1 MQYKILKRFRHGN
14 EKKRKRLVPFVG
26 KIVLLIREI
35 IYLII
40 VVHNV
45 ILSVGNIRNYK
56 YILINRNELYNRR
69 LKEIRNTD

>member
-1 MQYKILKRFRHGN
+1 MKNGN
-14 EKKRKRLVPFVG
+14 KKKKRLVPFVE
-26 KIVLLIREI
+26 KNVLLIREI

-40 VVHNV
+40 VVHKV

-69 LKEIRNTD
+69 FKEIRNTD

>member
-1 MQYKILKRFRHGN
+1 MKNGN
-14 EKKRKRLVPFVG
+14 KKKKRLVPFVE

-40 VVHNV
+40 VVHKV
-45 ILSVGNIRNYK
+45 ILSDGNIRNYK

>member
-1 MQYKILKRFRHGN
+1 MAMR
-14 EKKRKRLVPFVG
+14 KKRKRLVPFVG

-40 VVHNV
+40 VVHKV

-69 LKEIRNTD
+69 FKEIRNTD

>member
-1 MQYKILKRFRHGN
+1 MTMRKEGKILI
-14 EKKRKRLVPFVG
+14 PFVG

-40 VVHNV
+40 VVHKV

>member
-1 MQYKILKRFRHGN
+1 MENGN
-14 EKKRKRLVPFVG
+14 KKKKRLVPFVG

-45 ILSVGNIRNYK
+45 ILSVGNIETYK
-56 YILINRNELYNRR
+56 NIIYNRYEFYNRR
-69 LKEIRNTD
+69 LK

>member
-1 MQYKILKRFRHGN
+1 MTMR
-14 EKKRKRLVPFVG
+14 KKRKRLI

-40 VVHNV
+40 VVHKV

>member
-1 MQYKILKRFRHGN
+1 MR
-14 EKKRKRLVPFVG
+14 KKGKRLLPFVE
-26 KIVLLIREI
+26 KNVLLIREI

-40 VVHNV
+40 VVHKV

-69 LKEIRNTD
+69 FKGIRNTD

>member
-1 MQYKILKRFRHGN
+1 MR
-14 EKKRKRLVPFVG
+14 KKGKRLLPFVE
-26 KIVLLIREI
+26 KNVLLIREI

-40 VVHNV
+40 VVHKV

>member
-1 MQYKILKRFRHGN
+1 MTMR
-14 EKKRKRLVPFVG
+14 KKRKRLIPFVG

-40 VVHNV
+40 VVHKV
-45 ILSVGNIRNYK
+45 ILSVGNIKNYK

>member
-1 MQYKILKRFRHGN
+1 MTMR
-14 EKKRKRLVPFVG
+14 KKGKRLLPFVE
-26 KIVLLIREI
+26 KNVLLIREI

-45 ILSVGNIRNYK
+45 ILSVGNIEKHKNIK
-56 YILINRNELYNRR
+56 HNRNELYNRR

>member
-1 MQYKILKRFRHGN
+1 MAMR
-14 EKKRKRLVPFVG
+14 KKRKRLVPFVG

>member
-1 MQYKILKRFRHGN
+1 MTMR
-14 EKKRKRLVPFVG
+14 KKGKRLIPFVG

-40 VVHNV
+40 VVHKV

>member
-1 MQYKILKRFRHGN
+1 MRKKGKILI
-14 EKKRKRLVPFVG
+14 PFVG

-40 VVHNV
+40 VVHKV

>member
-1 MQYKILKRFRHGN
+1 MKNGN
-14 EKKRKRLVPFVG
+14 KKKKRLVPFVE

-40 VVHNV
+40 VVHKV
-45 ILSVGNIRNYK
+45 ILSVGNIKNHK

-69 LKEIRNTD
+69 LKGIRNTD

>member
-1 MQYKILKRFRHGN
+1 MTMR
-14 EKKRKRLVPFVG
+14 KKGKRLLPFVE
-26 KIVLLIREI
+26 KNVLLIREI

-40 VVHNV
+40 VVHKV

-69 LKEIRNTD
+69 FKEIRNTD

>member
-1 MQYKILKRFRHGN
+1 MKNGN
-14 EKKRKRLVPFVG
+14 KKKKRLVPFVE

-40 VVHNV
+40 VVHKV

>member
-1 MQYKILKRFRHGN
+1 MTMRKKGKILI
-14 EKKRKRLVPFVG
+14 PFVG

-40 VVHNV
+40 VVHKV

>member
-1 MQYKILKRFRHGN
+1 MR
-14 EKKRKRLVPFVG
+14 KKGKRLIPFVE

-40 VVHNV
+40 VVHKV

>member
-1 MQYKILKRFRHGN
+1 MTMR
-14 EKKRKRLVPFVG
+14 KKRKRLIPFVG

-40 VVHNV
+40 VVHKV

>member
-1 MQYKILKRFRHGN
+1 MTMR
-14 EKKRKRLVPFVG
+14 KKRKRLIPFVG

-40 VVHNV
+40 VVHKV

-56 YILINRNELYNRR
+56 YILINRNELHN
-69 LKEIRNTD
+69 

>member
-1 MQYKILKRFRHGN
+1 MR
-14 EKKRKRLVPFVG
+14 KKRKRLIPFVG

-40 VVHNV
+40 VVHKV
-45 ILSVGNIRNYK
+45 ILSVGNIKNYK

>member
-1 MQYKILKRFRHGN
+1 MKNGN
-14 EKKRKRLVPFVG
+14 KKKKRLVPFVE

-40 VVHNV
+40 VVHKV

-56 YILINRNELYNRR
+56 YIFR
-69 LKEIRNTD
+69 LKMRKKSMNGSRI

>member
-1 MQYKILKRFRHGN
+1 MR
-14 EKKRKRLVPFVG
+14 KKRKRLIPFVG

-45 ILSVGNIRNYK
+45 ILSVGNIKNHK
-56 YILINRNELYNRR
+56 YIIQNRHELYNRR
-69 LKEIRNTD
+69 LKGIRNTD

>member
-1 MQYKILKRFRHGN
+1 MKNGN
-14 EKKRKRLVPFVG
+14 KKKKRLVPFVE

-40 VVHNV
+40 VVHKV

-69 LKEIRNTD
+69 LKEIGNTD

>member
-1 MQYKILKRFRHGN
+1 MR
-14 EKKRKRLVPFVG
+14 KKGKRLIPFVG

-40 VVHNV
+40 VVHKV

>member
-1 MQYKILKRFRHGN
+1 MR
-14 EKKRKRLVPFVG
+14 KKRKRLIPFVG

-40 VVHNV
+40 VVHKV

>member
-1 MQYKILKRFRHGN
+1 MR
-14 EKKRKRLVPFVG
+14 KKRKRLIPFMG

-40 VVHNV
+40 VVHKV

>member
-1 MQYKILKRFRHGN
+1 MKNGN
-14 EKKRKRLVPFVG
+14 KKKKRLVPFVE

-40 VVHNV
+40 VVHKV
-45 ILSVGNIRNYK
+45 ILSVGNIEKHKNIK
-56 YILINRNELYNRR
+56 HNRNELYNRR

>member
-1 MQYKILKRFRHGN
+1 MTMR
-14 EKKRKRLVPFVG
+14 KKGKRLIPFVG

-45 ILSVGNIRNYK
+45 ILSVGNIETYK
-56 YILINRNELYNRR
+56 YIIHNRHEFYNRR
-69 LKEIRNTD
+69 LKGIRNTD

>member
-1 MQYKILKRFRHGN
+1 MKNGN
-14 EKKRKRLVPFVG
+14 KKKKRLVPFVE
-26 KIVLLIREI
+26 KIVLLIREV

-40 VVHNV
+40 VVHKV

-69 LKEIRNTD
+69 LKGIRNTD

>member
-1 MQYKILKRFRHGN
+1 MTMR
-14 EKKRKRLVPFVG
+14 KKGKRLLPFVE
-26 KIVLLIREI
+26 KNVLLIREI

-40 VVHNV
+40 VVHKV

>member
-1 MQYKILKRFRHGN
+1 MTMR
-14 EKKRKRLVPFVG
+14 KKGKRLIPFVE

-40 VVHNV
+40 VVHKV

>member
-1 MQYKILKRFRHGN
+1 MKNGN
-14 EKKRKRLVPFVG
+14 KKKKRLVPFVE

-40 VVHNV
+40 VVHKV

-69 LKEIRNTD
+69 FKEIRNTD

>member
-1 MQYKILKRFRHGN
+1 MR
-14 EKKRKRLVPFVG
+14 KKGKRLLPFVE
-26 KIVLLIREI
+26 KNVLLIREI

-40 VVHNV
+40 VVHKV
-45 ILSVGNIRNYK
+45 ILSVGNIKNYK

>member
-1 MQYKILKRFRHGN
+1 MTMR
-14 EKKRKRLVPFVG
+14 KKRKRLIPFMG

-40 VVHNV
+40 VVHKV

>member
-1 MQYKILKRFRHGN
+1 MLHKILKRFRHDN
-14 EKKRKRLVPFVG
+14 EKKRN
-26 KIVLLIREI
+26 VLLIREI

-40 VVHNV
+40 VVHKV

-69 LKEIRNTD
+69 LKGIRNTD